1 VAEALRIAGE
11 TPLDVHPGDT
21 LIVRIDV
28 EHATQEMVDHLHEGL
43 RYELPEG
50 VRVLVVAAD
59 QLAVVRG

>member
-1 VAEALRIAGE
+1 VAEALSVPGE
-11 TPLDVHPGDT
+11 TPIDVHPGDI
-21 LIVRIDV
+21 LIVRVNTRD
-28 EHATQEMVDHLHEGL
+28 ATRELVDEMYEGL